1 VRALKDPVVQFLAVG
16 LLLLL
21 GGLWATQWFGV
32 RVARTEAIAD
42 ASVTTEV
49 LAHSVAEPAIPR
61 GLIDGDAGAI
71 DRFDRQVLD
80 RLRVDQVRRIKIWDA
95 GGTVV
100 YSDETELI
108 GEQFALDPE
117 QHDVLWSGRTEGSL
131 SPLRD
136 RENRYEVSGEG
147 LVEVYTRIYA
157 PEGDPLLFEVY
168 YSVDDISDRTQE
180 ILEPFRTLNVSVLLL
195 TFAVATPIIWIL
207 TRRLTAVA
215 REREALL
222 EAVVDASDGERRR
235 IARDLHD
242 GVVQDLAGTTF
253 ELAALQR
260 SSSGTTATTLDDATG
275 RLRQALRSLRSLLVE
290 IHPPDLGPAG
300 LASALEDLTA
310 PVHAAGIRTEVSVSG
325 AESLDDDTV
334 RLVWRVAQETV
345 RNAQRHAHAGRVDIV
360 VDAGRPDL
368 LRVTDD
374 GRGFDPG
381 HLPRADS
388 LGLRALASLVAEA
401 GGRLDV
407 RSAPG
412 EGTTVVLEM
421 TR

>member
-1 VRALKDPVVQFLAVG
+1 VVQFLAVG
-16 LLLLL
+16 ALLLV

-32 RVARTEAIAD
+32 QVAETEAIAD

-61 GLIDGDAGAI
+61 GMIHGDAGAI
-71 DRFDRQVLD
+71 DRFDRTVLE
-80 RLRVDQVRRIKIWDA
+80 RLLVDQVRRIKIWDA
-95 GGTVV
+95 EGTVV

-108 GEQFALDPE
+108 GQQFPLDEE
-117 QHDVLWSGRTEGSL
+117 QHDVLWSGRTEGSV

-136 RENRYEVSGEG
+136 RENAYEVSDEG
-147 LVEVYTRIYA
+147 LVEVYTRIHA

-168 YSVDDISDRTQE
+168 YSVDDIHDRTHE
-180 ILEPFRTLNVSVLLL
+180 ILEPFRTLNATVLLL

-207 TRRLTAVA
+207 TRRLTAA
-215 REREALL
+215 SRERESLL

-253 ELAALQR
+253 ELAALER
-260 SSSGTTATTLDDATG
+260 SSTGATATTLGDATG
-275 RLRQALRSLRSLLVE
+275 RLRRALRSLRSLMVE

-310 PVHAAGIRTEVSVSG
+310 PVHAAGIDTEVRVSG
-325 AESLDDDTV
+325 ADGLDDDTV
-334 RLVWRVAQETV
+334 RLVWRVAQEAV
-345 RNAQRHAHAGRVDIV
+345 RNALRHARPGRVDIV
-360 VDAGRPDL
+360 VDASQRTL
-368 LRVTDD
+368 LTVTDD
-374 GRGFDPG
+374 GQGFDPAAAG
-381 HLPRADS
+381 RPDS
-388 LGLRALASLVAEA
+388 LGLRGLASLVAEA

-407 RSAPG
+407 RSTPG
-412 EGTTVVLEM
+412 KGTTVVLEM
-421 TR
+421 SR